1 MGRFIPFVFTA
12 LVMVS
17 CSQVSEPEVPEE
29 PVNECGALEAQDLV
43 GKSVEDLAAVTFS
56 AEVTRFINPGDIIT
70 QDFRAERMNI
80 EFGED
85 GAIARVYCG

>member
-17 CSQVSEPEVPEE
+17 CSQVTETEVVEA

-43 GKSVEDLAAVTFS
+43 GKSIEDLAATTFA
-56 AEVTRFINPGDIIT
+56 AEVTRFINPGDVIT

-85 GAIARVYCG
+85 GAISRVYCG